1 MSKKFSSVEFN
12 KLLEDLYALQRLG
25 IKVGLEHTQRLLEVC
40 GNPQDNFMSIHIAG
54 TNGKGST
61 AAMIASI
68 LIEAG
73 YNVGLYTSPHLLK
86 FNERIRVNGIP
97 ISNQRIVEFMSQY
110 KSAIDEIKSTFFE
123 ATTAMAFNYFYKK
136 KVDVAV
142 VETGLGGR
150 LDSTNV
156 LKPKITIISS
166 ITADHTEILGND
178 LKTIAFEKG
187 GIIKKGV
194 PLILASQCEEVK
206 NVLLEIA
213 DRKSVE
219 VCYCNQNEIK
229 IINIGETGTKF
240 NWSGI
245 DYETSLIGEHQARNA
260 VLAIETLKKINKRI
274 NLNDVINGIKKVK
287 WPARIQKMHK
297 TLPIFY
303 DVAHN
308 PHGIQVVLD
317 SLFIMYHK
325 KPIGLI
331 VLKADKELE
340 QITSKLKG
348 RFKELIVTSKPGVG
362 LMEAKD
368 LYNSLIRLGI
378 KATLEPEITKA
389 IKIINNRVSKT
400 NPGVIFGS
408 HYIGEIIYKTYD
420 FSFDNGII

>member
-12 KLLEDLYALQRLG
+12 KLLEDLYVLQRLG

-40 GNPQDNFMSIHIAG
+40 GNPQDNFITIHIAG

-68 LIEAG
+68 LVEAD
-73 YNVGLYTSPHLLK
+73 YNVGLYTSPHLLS
-86 FNERIRVNGIP
+86 FNERIRVNGVQ
-97 ISNQRIVEFMSQY
+97 ISDERIVEFMSQY
-110 KSAIDEIKSTFFE
+110 KSAINEIKSTFFE
-123 ATTAMAFNYFYKK
+123 ATTAMAFNYFSKK

-156 LKPKITIISS
+156 LKPMITIISS
-166 ITADHTEILGND
+166 ITADHTEILGNE

-194 PLILASQCEEVK
+194 PLILSSQCEEVK

-213 DRKSVE
+213 YRKSVE
-219 VCYCNQNEIK
+219 VSYCNQNDIK
-229 IINIGETGTKF
+229 TISISETGTKF
-240 NWSGI
+240 NWCGI
-245 DYETSLIGEHQARNA
+245 DYETSLIGEHQAKNA
-260 VLAIETLKKINKRI
+260 VLAIEALKKFSNRI
-274 NLNDVINGIKKVK
+274 NSDMIIDGLKKVK

-297 TLPIFY
+297 TLPVFY

-368 LYNSLIRLGI
+368 LYNSLIRFGI
-378 KATLEPEITKA
+378 KATLEPDIVKA
-389 IKIINNRVSKT
+389 IKIINNRVSRT
-400 NPGVIFGS
+400 NPGIIFGS
-408 HYIGEIIYKTYD
+408 HYIGEIIFNTYD